1 MKIPAL
7 ENFLIL
13 FHYKTIKN
21 YNGSDLPVHSVLVKC
36 QVAGVIILI
45 IIMS

>member
-21 YNGSDLPVHSVLVKC
+21 YNGRIYLY
-36 QVAGVIILI
+36 ILFL
-45 IIMS
+45 